1 MTTIGYIRVSTDK
14 QDLEKQKHLLLEY
27 AQSHQLLISEFI
39 NVEISSRKNTQERRI
54 DELLLK
60 LQQGDRLVV
69 AELSR
74 LGRNM
79 LETLNIINQLGEK
92 GVSIIFVRQPEL
104 STTGPH
110 TKLLLAIY
118 SYFAESERDFI
129 SIRTRQGLAAAKA
142 QGKQLGR
149 PQGSRNKV
157 RQLDPYKNQIQS
169 YLQMGLNLTSVRTI
183 INHQLPRPITYN
195 SFKYF
200 VQHDEVLLPLWRIRK
215 ENGDGKLFKPSR
227 NNHENL

>member
-1 MTTIGYIRVSTDK
+1 MKVIGYIRVSTDK

-27 AQSHQLLISEFI
+27 AQSHKLLIDEFI
-39 NVEISSRKNTQERRI
+39 NVEISSRRNTQERRI

-60 LQQGDRLVV
+60 LQQGDRLLV

-129 SIRTRQGLAAAKA
+129 SIRTKQGLAAAKA

-149 PQGSRNKV
+149 PRGSRN
-157 RQLDPYKNQIQS
+157 RTRRLDLYKDQIQR
-169 YLQMGLNLTSVRTI
+169 YLQMGLNLTSIRTI
-183 INHQLPRPITYN
+183 INHQLSQPITYQ

-200 VQHDEVLLPLWRIRK
+200 VQHDEVLLSLWRVRK
-215 ENGDGKLFKPSR
+215 ENGLTIQAI
-227 NNHENL
+227 HHQ